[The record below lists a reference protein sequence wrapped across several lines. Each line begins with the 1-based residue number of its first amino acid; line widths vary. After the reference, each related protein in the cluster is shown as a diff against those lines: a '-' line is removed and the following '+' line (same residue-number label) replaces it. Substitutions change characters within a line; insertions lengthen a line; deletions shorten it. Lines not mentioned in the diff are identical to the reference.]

1 MRQPLVSD
9 EQRAIFRKVLKSARE
24 ERSLSQRDLATAMGV
39 SPAAVAQ
46 WETGQAAPRVDTA
59 VVLENA
65 LDVPTGTLLRLLG
78 YLHPDTQ
85 ASTVGS
91 VIEAVQNDPNLTDE
105 DRELLATIYTQ
116 LVKRRQGKQP
126 PE

>member
-1 MRQPLVSD
+1 LVSD
-9 EQRAIFRKVLKSARE
+9 EQRAIFRKALRGARE
-24 ERSLSQRDLATAMGV
+24 ERSMSQRDLAAAMGV

-59 VVLENA
+59 VALEEA

-78 YLHPDTQ
+78 YLHPDAQ

-91 VIEAVQNDPNLTDE
+91 VLEALQNDPNLTDE
-105 DRELLATIYTQ
+105 DRELLATVYSQ